1 MSKLIDLYYNY
12 CLNGWLPQSSK
23 EYISALDQERAFKE
37 KVLPMLV
44 YSTGEINDE
53 HLRIEQEKNE
63 KSIVLNDISK
73 SSLLKNSV
81 LVLKGLSVERFYHAN
96 ATRFA
101 FDADLV
107 ALEEHLPQLD
117 ELLKRHS
124 YDIYSSTPWIKDV
137 VSNKV
142 FKSFRYTKG
151 PDDDRG
157 FEIHIEHYP
166 IDDNGSRILLQS
178 LYSGCYNTILNGTSI
193 NVVSDLNAIL
203 IMLIQIYY
211 KKYLTVRDFVDLVIL
226 LENSDFQACKH
237 TIKTLVVYHNL
248 GSALSKLREYVY
260 NNEIDL
266 AKYPSGSSI
275 LELTEWEINS
285 CSKIEDTVPVL
296 IAQDLSSKELFDK
309 GIPVNFYRLSATEVI
324 DDSNCFKVETNIG
337 TFYGQSEGDFLIY
350 E

>member
-1 MSKLIDLYYNY
+1 MSSLIDSYYNY
-12 CLNGWLPQSSK
+12 CINGWLPQSRK
-23 EYISALDQERAFKE
+23 EYISALDHERAFKE
-37 KVLPMLV
+37 KILPMLV
-44 YSTGEINDE
+44 YSTGEVNDE
-53 HLRIEQEKNE
+53 HLRIELEKIE
-63 KSIVLNDISK
+63 KLTVLNEISK
-73 SSLLKNSV
+73 SPFLKNSI
-81 LVLKGLSVERFYHAN
+81 LVLKGLSIERFYHSN

-107 ALEEHLPQLD
+107 VLEEHLPHLD
-117 ELLKRHS
+117 ELLKKHS

-157 FEIHIEHYP
+157 FEIHVEHYP

-178 LYSGCYNTILNGTSI
+178 LYSGCYNTFLNGTPV

-226 LENSDFQACKH
+226 LENSDFQACKY
-237 TIKTLVVYHNL
+237 TIKALVAFHNL
-248 GSALSKLREYVY
+248 GSALSKLRAYIY

-275 LELTEWEINS
+275 LELIEWEIHS

-296 IAQDLSSKELFDK
+296 IVTDLSSKELFDK
-309 GIPVNFYRLSATEVI
+309 GIPVSFYRLSATEVI

-337 TFYGQSEGDFLIY
+337 IFYGQSQGDFLIY